1 MKLGWSVFLFLVFLA
16 LPNGG
21 ALRAAGLD
29 FASNGSE
36 GAIDVTSDN
45 GIEWMQREQKF
56 IAKGNAK
63 AVRNNVTVL
72 ADELIAH
79 YRDRKE
85 GGGTEIWKLEALGHV
100 RIHSAD
106 TKVFGDTAVYDI
118 DNAVLVVR
126 GKPMAKLITPTDT
139 VTATDSLEY
148 WETKRVAVAR
158 GDAFIQHEDKRL
170 RADTITADMKEDKA
184 GKLEIKRADA
194 FGGVLV
200 RTVNDIATGDKGV
213 YYTDTQI
220 ATLTGNVKI
229 TRDKNQLNGG
239 YAEVNM
245 ATGISRLFPAPPGA
259 AQGTRVQGILM
270 PDGGRKKKQ

>member
-1 MKLGWSVFLFLVFLA
+1 MSLAVRGLLLLVLLA
-16 LPNGG
+16 LPIGK
-21 ALRAAGLD
+21 ALFAAGLD
-29 FASNGSE
+29 FASNSAEGS
-36 GAIDVTSDN
+36 IDITSDN
-45 GIEWMQREQKF
+45 GIEWMQREQRF
-56 IAKGNAK
+56 IARGNAK
-63 AVRNNVTVL
+63 AIRNNVTVL
-72 ADELIAH
+72 ADELVAH

-106 TKVFGDTAVYDI
+106 TKVFGDSAVYDI
-118 DNAVLVVR
+118 DNVVLVVR
-126 GKPMAKLITPTDT
+126 GKPMAKLVTLTDT

-148 WETKRVAVAR
+148 WEAKRVAVAR

-170 RADTITADMKEDKA
+170 KADTITADLKEDKN

-194 FGGVLV
+194 FGNVLV
-200 RTVNDIATGDKGV
+200 RTPTDIATGDKGV
-213 YYTDTQI
+213 YFTDTQL

-239 YAEVNM
+239 YAEVNL
-245 ATGISRLFPAPPGA
+245 ATGISRLFPAPPGN

-270 PDGGRKKKQ
+270 PDGGRKKK